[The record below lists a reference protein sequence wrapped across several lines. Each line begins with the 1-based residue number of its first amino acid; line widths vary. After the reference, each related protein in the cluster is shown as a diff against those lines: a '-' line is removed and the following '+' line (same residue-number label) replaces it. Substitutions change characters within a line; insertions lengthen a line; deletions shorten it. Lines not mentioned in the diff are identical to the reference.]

1 MQIAIVL
8 GLLVLAL
15 ILFSWD
21 RIRIDVVTLGLLAVL
36 MATGIL
42 TPLEAFA
49 GFGSDFVIML
59 AAIFVISGAM
69 QQTGVLDLVGSRL
82 LKIAQL
88 RPGALLTLVM
98 FAVGFTSAFM
108 NNTTVTAI
116 YIAPVMAVA
125 RRIQI
130 SPSRLLLPVAYASIL
145 GGCCTLIGTSTN
157 IAVGGYLQ
165 RNGIG
170 TISMFDLLP
179 VGASMFFVG
188 WAYMVTVGK
197 RLLPDL
203 PEASMTDEFGLRAYV
218 SEVVI
223 TPGSPLIGQ
232 TVFHSNLSRM
242 GFRILNMVRGED
254 RFLPDGGTRIQE
266 DDLLIVEGRINDL
279 LEVRE
284 REGISIRG
292 DLLIDRALQSERFKL
307 AEILVT
313 PESEFLNST
322 LKEAKFRQRYGL
334 TVLAINRTGY
344 SINEKLGRFILRS
357 GDVLLVQGSVETIQF
372 HKRNKNMQVMTDFMP
387 LLYRRRKGLL
397 TLSLFVA
404 AVIIGSLGWLPLS
417 VSFLLASVA
426 VVASGAINVSKA
438 YEAIDMRLLILLGGM
453 TAFGFAMSKTGTDH
467 WLADQLVGWLLP
479 FGEMAIMAGFVILTV
494 FLTQPLSN
502 AAAALVVLPVAIE
515 TAHRLS
521 ANPMTFGV
529 AVMLSASVS
538 LITPFE
544 PSCVLVCGPGRYR
557 FTDFFRTGWLLTAL
571 LMGVLLL
578 LVPRLW
584 PLH

>member
-8 GLLVLAL
+8 GLLFVAL

-21 RIRIDVVTLGLLAVL
+21 RIRIDVVTIGLLAIL
-36 MATGIL
+36 MAAGIL
-42 TPLEAFA
+42 TPMEAFA
-49 GFGSDFVIML
+49 GFGSDFIIML
-59 AAIFVISGAM
+59 AAIFVISGAL
-69 QQTGVLDLVGSRL
+69 QQTGVLDLVGSRM

-88 RPGALLTLVM
+88 RPAALLTLVM
-98 FAVGFTSAFM
+98 FSVGFTSAFM

-125 RRIQI
+125 RKLKM

-157 IAVGGYLQ
+157 IAVGGYLH

-170 TISMFDLLP
+170 EIGMFDLLP
-179 VGASMFFVG
+179 VGASMFVVG
-188 WAYMVTVGK
+188 WIYMNTIGK
-197 RLLPDL
+197 RLLPDR
-203 PEASMTDEFGLRAYV
+203 PEVSVTDEFGLREYV

-242 GFRILNMVRGED
+242 GFRILNMVRGEE
-254 RFLPDGGTRIQE
+254 RFIPDPTTRILE
-266 DDLLIVEGRINDL
+266 HDLLIVEGKINDL

-284 REGISIRG
+284 REGISIRA
-292 DLLIDRALQSERFKL
+292 DLLIDRELQSERFKL

-344 SINEKLGRFILRS
+344 SVNEKLGRFVLRS
-357 GDVLLVQGSVETIQF
+357 GDVLLVQGSVETISY
-372 HKRNKNMQVMTDFMP
+372 HKRSKRMQVMSDFMP
-387 LLYRRRKGLL
+387 LLYRKSKGLL
-397 TLSLFVA
+397 TLGLFIT
-404 AVIIGSLGWLPLS
+404 AVIVGSLGWLPLS
-417 VSFLLASVA
+417 VTFLLASVVA
-426 VVASGAINVSKA
+426 VGSGAISVSKA
-438 YEAIDMRLLILLGGM
+438 YEAIDMRLLILIGGM
-453 TAFGFAMSKTGTDH
+453 TAFGFAMSKTGTDQ
-467 WLADQLVGWLLP
+467 WLADQLVRHLLP

-521 ANPMTFGV
+521 VNPMTFGV

-544 PSCVLVCGPGRYR
+544 PSCILVYGPGRYR
-557 FTDFFRTGWLLTAL
+557 FSDFFRTGWLLTAL
-571 LMGVLLL
+571 LMAVLML
-578 LVPRLW
+578 LVPILW